1 MAITYVPVVGFF
13 APDGLA
19 LPATQLIEDGGASAP
34 IGVFPPMREP
44 CRNLIPP
51 VRRLCP
57 LQLKGLGD
65 RLTGNR
71 ELQGEAPGVQRG
83 LGAWGTRLLR
93 AGLHVGVCASRAARV
108 EARSEACKRVFRVH
122 GCSASIASSRL
133 TDLSNRMLSSTSHR
147 PR

>member
-1 MAITYVPVVGFF
+1 MAMTDVPVVGLF

-34 IGVFPPMREP
+34 MGVFPTMREP

-57 LQLKGLGD
+57 LQLRGLGD

-71 ELQGEAPGVQRG
+71 ELQGEAPGVQRSP
-83 LGAWGTRLLR
+83 GAWGARLLR
-93 AGLHVGVCASRAARV
+93 AGLHVVGMREQGREGRGDARGMQ
-108 EARSEACKRVFRVH
+108 EGLQGARRLRVNRVQ
-122 GCSASIASSRL
+122 SVDRRIQ
-133 TDLSNRMLSSTSHR
+133 
-147 PR
+147 